1 MMVFRLAA
9 TLLAVSVMVGCG
21 AERSVEPVD
30 GLFVFEGARL
40 ITGDGS
46 APIEDGTF
54 IVRDG
59 VIEEVGATGTIET
72 PPGASSI
79 DLSDKTVM
87 PLIVNVHGHV
97 GYMKGAATGAE
108 HYSRENVIDHLKR
121 YTYYGVGVIQSL
133 GIDRDGVEITIRDEQ
148 RRGTL
153 ADPELAV
160 LLSAANGIVVPTPGS
175 VNGGPFF
182 ATDVVHEASDPDDA
196 RAYVRSIAASKPD
209 IVKIWVDD
217 RNGTKSKMPPEIYR
231 AIIDEAHAQGLRVIA
246 HVYYLDDAKDLVR
259 SGVDGLAHMVRAEPG
274 VDDELVQLIKAND
287 VFACATMSL
296 QKGIVDGPSWL
307 DDPALAESVEPE
319 AIAEWKARFENAP
332 SERVERAKANYA
344 RLEESLKK
352 LSDGGVRIVLCADT
366 GFASQAPGFT
376 DHRELEAM
384 ALAGMA
390 PLEAIRAATQVG
402 AAVVGLDDRGTLA
415 PGKRADFIVLNANPL
430 ERMAN
435 TRDIAAVYRGGV
447 AIDRRALRASWT
459 ATVEP

>member
-1 MMVFRLAA
+1 MV
-9 TLLAVSVMVGCG
+9 
-21 AERSVEPVD
+21 
-30 GLFVFEGARL
+30 
-40 ITGDGS
+40 
-46 APIEDGTF
+46 
-54 IVRDG
+54 
-59 VIEEVGATGTIET
+59 
-72 PPGASSI
+72 
-79 DLSDKTVM
+79 
-87 PLIVNVHGHV
+87 
-97 GYMKGAATGAE
+97 
-108 HYSRENVIDHLKR
+108 DHLKR
-121 YTYYGVGVIQSL
+121 YTYYGVGVVQSL
-133 GIDRDGVEITIRDEQ
+133 GIDRDGVEIAIRDE
-148 RRGTL
+148 RGGTL

-182 ATDVVHEASDPDDA
+182 ATDVVHEASDADDA

-274 VDDELVQLIKAND
+274 VDDELVQLIKVND

-307 DDPALAESVEPE
+307 DDPALAESVEPD

-352 LSDGGVRIVLCADT
+352 LSDGGVRIVLCANT

-384 ALAGMA
+384 ARAGMA
-390 PLEAIRAATQVG
+390 PLEAICAATQVG
-402 AAVVGLDDRGTLA
+402 AAVVGLDDRGTLV

-435 TRDIAAVYRGGV
+435 TRDIASVYRGGG

-459 ATVEP
+459 APVEP